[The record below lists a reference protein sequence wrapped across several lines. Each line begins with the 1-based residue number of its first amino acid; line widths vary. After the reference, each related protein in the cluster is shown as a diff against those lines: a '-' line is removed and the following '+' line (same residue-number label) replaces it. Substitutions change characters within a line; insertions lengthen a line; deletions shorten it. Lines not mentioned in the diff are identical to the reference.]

1 MFDSPLIEVEGL
13 VRHFRVGSE
22 KLFSRP
28 AVVRAVDGVSFAV
41 GASETLGL
49 VGESGCGKTTVGR
62 LVLGLERPT
71 HGSVRLGAQPVNDLA
86 PAAWRALRRDAQMV
100 FQDPL
105 GALDP
110 RMPVGRQIAEP
121 LEIHGI
127 GDAMER
133 AGRAR
138 EMLAA
143 VGLTPDLAA
152 RYPHELSGGQ
162 QQRVVIARALVL
174 RPRFVVCDEPVS
186 ALDVSVQAQVVNLL
200 ARMQREFEVAY
211 LFISHDLKVVRHI
224 SHRVAVMYLGQIVE
238 MAAREELFER
248 PLHPYTQALIAAVP
262 VPDPKARRR
271 RMLLH
276 GDPPSPIDPPPGCRF
291 HTRCPL
297 AEARC
302 RREAPLLRTVVEG
315 HQVSCHLAAGASP
328 AVPASG
334 IAQCSS

>member
-1 MFDSPLIEVEGL
+1 VSAVSPLLAVDSL
-13 VRHFRVGSE
+13 VRHFRIGSGR
-22 KLFSRP
+22 LFARP
-28 AVVRAVDGVSFAV
+28 AVVRAVDGVSFTV
-41 GASETLGL
+41 GPSETLGL

-62 LVLGLERPT
+62 LVLGLDQPT
-71 HGSVRLGAQPVNDLA
+71 HGCVTLGAQPLNDLA

-127 GDAMER
+127 TGGGER
-133 AGRAR
+133 AERAR

-143 VGLTPDLAA
+143 VGLSPDLAA

-162 QQRVVIARALVL
+162 QQRVVIARALIL
-174 RPRFVVCDEPVS
+174 KPRFVVCDEPVS

-200 ARMQREFEVAY
+200 ARMQREFQVAY
-211 LFISHDLKVVRHI
+211 LFISHDLKIVRHI

-238 MAAREELFER
+238 SAPREELFER

-262 VPDPKARRR
+262 VPDPTVKRKR
-271 RMLLH
+271 LVLH
-276 GDPPSPIDPPPGCRF
+276 GEPPSPVHPPPGCRF

-297 AEARC
+297 AEVRC
-302 RREAPLLRTVVEG
+302 RSEAPVLRTVASG
-315 HQVSCHLAAGASP
+315 HQVSCHLVTGPGASEP
-328 AVPASG
+328 E
-334 IAQCSS
+334 ITRCSS